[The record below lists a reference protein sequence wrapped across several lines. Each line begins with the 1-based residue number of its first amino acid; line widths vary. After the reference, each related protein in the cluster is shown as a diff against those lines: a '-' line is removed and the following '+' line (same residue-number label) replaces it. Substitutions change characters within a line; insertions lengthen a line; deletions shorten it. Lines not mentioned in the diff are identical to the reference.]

1 MSDRFKSF
9 IDFDLLMPSD
19 RVVLGWAQFAN
30 EAGLPVWIHWSCV
43 VVNVYTVHKKRER
56 NVKNGNFGSKL
67 PFCVGVTGR
76 IELVG
81 N

>member
-43 VVNVYTVHKKRER
+43 VVNVYTVRKKRE
-56 NVKNGNFGSKL
+56 K
-67 PFCVGVTGR
+67 
-76 IELVG
+76 
-81 N
+81 

>member
-19 RVVLGWAQFAN
+19 CVVLGWAQFAN

-43 VVNVYTVHKKRER
+43 VVNVYTVRKKREKWKFWKQTAVLR
-56 NVKNGNFGSKL
+56 RSHGKD
-67 PFCVGVTGR
+67 
-76 IELVG
+76 
-81 N
+81 

>member
-43 VVNVYTVHKKRER
+43 VVNVYTVRKKRG
-56 NVKNGNFGSKL
+56 KWK
-67 PFCVGVTGR
+67 FCKQTAVLRRSHGKD
-76 IELVG
+76 
-81 N
+81 

>member
-19 RVVLGWAQFAN
+19 RVVPGWAQFAN

-43 VVNVYTVHKKRER
+43 VVNVYTVRKKRGKWKFWKQTAVLR
-56 NVKNGNFGSKL
+56 RSHGKDWA
-67 PFCVGVTGR
+67 GR
-76 IELVG
+76 ELK
-81 N
+81 